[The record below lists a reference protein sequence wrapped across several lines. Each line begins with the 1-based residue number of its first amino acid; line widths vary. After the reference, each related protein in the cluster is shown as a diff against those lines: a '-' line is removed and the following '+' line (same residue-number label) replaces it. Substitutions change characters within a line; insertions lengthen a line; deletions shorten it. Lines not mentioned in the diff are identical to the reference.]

1 MTESKLSSDYLSHEG
16 EGCRQVSEGKEY
28 NFFHHQR
35 KQQQQ
40 QDEKKKDE
48 ANFFREYTV
57 KSRPH
62 GLLGI
67 VQMITAYVIMFAL
80 SSFIPVFFGLLF
92 YLLFSLIYFFT
103 SNGIWTESSNFV
115 TFYTILLGILIIQ
128 GMIPL
133 TLYKNQDL
141 IGASN
146 FWLLREFVNYFPMT
160 CTVEEKMPLYEED
173 KEIRHS
179 STSTTSISS
188 LSTNENI
195 EIESVEREEKEE
207 VEEAPS
213 GFKMAGKK
221 KNYMFALYPHA
232 LIPVAV
238 FMTQYFMNA
247 ILPGEKV
254 ICLIHS
260 GIFNLPF
267 LRFWMAYSG
276 GAPATKSHI
285 QEVKRSLN
293 AHAAIVVG
301 GVAEMFLQSQKVERI
316 KMRKGFIREA
326 IRNGYDIVPVYYFG
340 HTNIFSFLGPK
351 RGYQWLA
358 KHLPF
363 PFFLYYGRNFTTFPR
378 STPVKM
384 CVGRP
389 IDVKRLL
396 KAYKRNKAKNGQEV
410 CYDDSKKEIDEEKEE
425 NGSVDSTLK
434 SDIGHEEQIAERELD
449 LEEEVNYILSI
460 FKSEISRLY
469 YKHKPEWED
478 RSLCLVE

>member
-1 MTESKLSSDYLSHEG
+1 MG
-16 EGCRQVSEGKEY
+16 SE
-28 NFFHHQR
+28 
-35 KQQQQ
+35 
-40 QDEKKKDE
+40 
-48 ANFFREYTV
+48 
-57 KSRPH
+57 
-62 GLLGI
+62 
-67 VQMITAYVIMFAL
+67 
-80 SSFIPVFFGLLF
+80 
-92 YLLFSLIYFFT
+92 
-103 SNGIWTESSNFV
+103 
-115 TFYTILLGILIIQ
+115 
-128 GMIPL
+128 
-133 TLYKNQDL
+133 
-141 IGASN
+141 

-160 CTVEEKMPLYEED
+160 CTLEEEIPIYEEE
-173 KEIRHS
+173 EIS
-179 STSTTSISS
+179 SSSNSSPSLSS
-188 LSTNENI
+188 LSSNENL
-195 EIESVEREEKEE
+195 EIEKERDNEEKEE
-207 VEEAPS
+207 EEDGEGDPS
-213 GFKMAGKK
+213 TMKTSWKKNK

-238 FMTQYFMNA
+238 FLTQYYMNA

-340 HTNIFSFLGPK
+340 HTNIFSFFGPK

-389 IDVKRLL
+389 IDVEKLL

-425 NGSVDSTLK
+425 NVSVDSTLK
-434 SDIGHEEQIAERELD
+434 SDIGHGEQIAERELD
-449 LEEEVNYILSI
+449 LEEQVNYILYI